1 MITYKLIISNRRK
14 KSMTLVRDILSVKK
28 DVRVI
33 SFASCFHLV
42 SMYSKEMP
50 GTDVAFPKKGMAMY
64 DPVPG
69 ASFSSKMKLL
79 RK

>member
-1 MITYKLIISNRRK
+1 MNMKLFRETSYG
-14 KSMTLVRDILSVKK
+14 K

-33 SFASCFHLV
+33 SLASWFRLV

-50 GTDVAFPKKGMAMY
+50 GIGMVFLENGIAMRK
-64 DPVPG
+64 PIPG

-79 RK
+79 RR

>member
-1 MITYKLIISNRRK
+1 MI
-14 KSMTLVRDILSVKK
+14 LVRDISSEKK
-28 DVRVI
+28 DVREI

-50 GTDVAFPKKGMAMY
+50 GTGVVFSKIGMAMY

-79 RK
+79 RR